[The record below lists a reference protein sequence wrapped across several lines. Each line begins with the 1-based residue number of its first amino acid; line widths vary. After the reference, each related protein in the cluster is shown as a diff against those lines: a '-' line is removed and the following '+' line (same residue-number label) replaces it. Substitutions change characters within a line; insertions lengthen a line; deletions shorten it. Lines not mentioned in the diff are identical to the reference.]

1 MPLNTAVPDALIVSG
16 DALIQRLL
24 RQKGAVVIP
33 AYACRLDGFVNDTF
47 TEYANASIYRPASV
61 CRARLVSALRDT
73 VYPSGKFY
81 LGFTM
86 YTVAGYDEPI
96 EVYIGHRQVALA
108 RHPDPDNRVHLFVA
122 PEGFPFRGG
131 EPIRLV
137 TAPTDGPC
145 RVENLVLLPKRPRPM
160 EPRLDIRSP
169 HVDVRHAD
177 GGARA
182 CLTWITNRP
191 ASGQVR
197 WGMEEQKAEGRRQKA
212 DKVRVAGPLCNHEVV
227 LEGLELGRA
236 YGYEVQMK
244 DRTGRLKAVYAGT
257 FRTDLAAAQSRT
269 GKARFPLLLR
279 RPAPGPGPW
288 PVSVGVPFPQGALGS
303 DAEIRLVGRR
313 RAEMPLQTRTLARWP
328 DDSVRW
334 ALLDFQSHG
343 GSGYTVEYGRDVAR
357 AQPGAPLD
365 VAQSRTGIVVNTG
378 PIRVEF
384 PKGSAVFPGI
394 VSLRQADGTY
404 RRITFSMPA
413 PAVTLVAGDGT
424 RYVSGRPDAVT
435 LEEAG
440 PERVCIRIDVRHRSR
455 GKALFRSVFRAHLF
469 RGSGAL
475 RVLHTFENDRID
487 AEFTGIRELRLR
499 ADLDV
504 GADPAGEAGGRRVGS
519 LNAQPVCLRQTHD
532 DRYAVAQGGRVVARG
547 RRAEGSLDLAG
558 KEAGVALA
566 VRDFWQNYPKG
577 IGLDRG
583 GITFEVCPPLGK
595 DDYPRGGE
603 LEDRLYYYLLD
614 GRYKLK
620 HGVSRTHE
628 VWFHFR
634 PGGATAPQGFH
645 ENVQSPPLFSVSPE
659 TFNRSR
665 AVTRLPSRERSPVPP
680 YEAWVEAAREAYA
693 ADREESRAYGMLNY
707 GDWFGERTYNWGNLE
722 YDASWCFLQEY
733 LRGGDPAFYTWAEEA
748 ARHLVDVDTCHHS
761 PNPKAAGEQYTH
773 CVGHVGGYYPDGYRE
788 RAIFGGRWSP
798 SHTWVEGLFLHHL
811 LSGDPRS
818 IEGAMKTSGLMAGEM
833 VNDYDFT
840 NCRNCGWPLI
850 HLSAAYR
857 ATGRRVYLNAA
868 RIVVD
873 RVLERQRP
881 SGGWER
887 LMVPGHCHCLPPRHT
902 GNAGFMV
909 GILMVGLKRYY
920 EATGER
926 RVRDAIVRAA
936 DYCIDAMW
944 APEKS
949 AFHYTSCPLSSVGGG
964 ADMRILKGVATAFQF
979 SGKERLREVLAAGV
993 QSAMAGRLPKAHR
1006 GMGKGICSPMRG
1018 APQVLVDLPGEGGMR

>member
-1 MPLNTAVPDALIVSG
+1 MGEGEVASK
-16 DALIQRLL
+16 L
-24 RQKGAVVIP
+24 RNVVRIP
-33 AYACRLDGFVNDTF
+33 
-47 TEYANASIYRPASV
+47 
-61 CRARLVSALRDT
+61 
-73 VYPSGKFY
+73 
-81 LGFTM
+81 
-86 YTVAGYDEPI
+86 
-96 EVYIGHRQVALA
+96 
-108 RHPDPDNRVHLFVA
+108 
-122 PEGFPFRGG
+122 
-131 EPIRLV
+131 
-137 TAPTDGPC
+137 
-145 RVENLVLLPKRPRPM
+145 
-160 EPRLDIRSP
+160 
-169 HVDVRHAD
+169 
-177 GGARA
+177 
-182 CLTWITNRP
+182 
-191 ASGQVR
+191 
-197 WGMEEQKAEGRRQKA
+197 
-212 DKVRVAGPLCNHEVV
+212 GPLCNHEVV
-227 LEGLELGRA
+227 LEGLEPGGA
-236 YGYEVQMK
+236 YGYEVRMK

-257 FRTDLAAAQSRT
+257 FRTDLAPVQSRASR
-269 GKARFPLLLR
+269 ARFPLLLR
-279 RPAPGPGPW
+279 RPASGPGPW

-303 DAEIRLVGRR
+303 DAEVRLVGRR
-313 RAEMPLQTRTLARWP
+313 GAEVPLQARTLGRWP

-334 ALLDFQSHG
+334 ALLDFQSDG
-343 GSGYTVEYGRDVAR
+343 RSGYRVEYGRDVAR
-357 AQPGAPLD
+357 AQPVAPLD
-365 VAQSRTGIVVNTG
+365 VAQSRTGIVVTTG

-404 RRITFSMPA
+404 RRVTSSRPA

-424 RYVSGRPDAVT
+424 RYTSGRPDAVAI
-435 LEEAG
+435 EEAG
-440 PERVCIRIDVRHRSR
+440 PERACIRIEVRHRSR

-469 RGSGAL
+469 QGSGVM
-475 RVLHTFENDRID
+475 RVLHTFENDRVD
-487 AEFTGIRELRLR
+487 AEFTNIRELRLR

-504 GADPAGEAGGRRVGS
+504 GRDPAREAGGRRVGS
-519 LNAQPVCLRQTHD
+519 LGAQPVCLRQTHD
-532 DRYAVAQGGRVVARG
+532 DGYAVAQGRRVVARG

-558 KEAGVALA
+558 AEAGVALA

-583 GITFEVCPPLGK
+583 GITFEVCPPLGRG
-595 DDYPRGGE
+595 DYPRGGE

-620 HGVSRTHE
+620 RGVSRTHE

-634 PGGATAPQGFH
+634 PGGGAAPQGFH
-645 ENVQSPPLFSVSPE
+645 ENVQAPPLFSVSLE
-659 TFNRSR
+659 TFNRSA
-665 AVTRLPSRERSPVPP
+665 AVTRLPSRERSPFPP

-733 LRGGDPAFYTWAEEA
+733 LRGGDPAFYAWAEEA
-748 ARHLVDVDTCHHS
+748 ARHLVDVDTCHQS

-818 IEGAMKTSGLMAGEM
+818 LEGAMKTSGLMAGEM

-868 RIVVD
+868 RIIVD

-909 GILMVGLKRYY
+909 GILMVGLKRYS

-926 RVRDAIVRAA
+926 RVREAIVRAA

-944 APEKS
+944 VPERS
-949 AFHYTSCPLSSVGGG
+949 AFRYTSCPLSSVGGG
-964 ADMRILKGVATAFQF
+964 ADMRILKGIATALRF
-979 SGKERLREVLAAGV
+979 SGKERFREVLAAGA

-1006 GMGKGICSPMRG
+1006 GVGKSICSPMRG